1 MKQFLIFRLA
11 SSKVWRITS
20 DTYQLF
26 SESSNGSLHNK
37 HNTIPSLFFWNF
49 YKSCGIFLRAVVVFR
64 RRILIAIMWLCINSL
79 QNCLAHPFIKS
90 LMGDGGGGGGG
101 DGG

>member
-1 MKQFLIFRLA
+1 
-11 SSKVWRITS
+11 
-20 DTYQLF
+20 
-26 SESSNGSLHNK
+26 
-37 HNTIPSLFFWNF
+37 
-49 YKSCGIFLRAVVVFR
+49 VVFR